1 MFKLIFLG
9 VCGTCFGILTAAGVF
24 TVLSAVSLVPRFI
37 GKTHS
42 AKAIWLYENMIIYGT
57 TVGGLYSVFADVL
70 DIRGFALNTLHIP
83 ENIWLPVAWCF
94 LAVVGL
100 FSGVMVG
107 CLALAI
113 AEMLDSIPIFTR
125 RVSFRHGLGVVILCM
140 AFAKVAGAFFYFYNI
155 TAG

>member
-1 MFKLIFLG
+1 MVKLFFLG
-9 VCGTCFGILTAAGVF
+9 ICGLCFGILTAAGVF

-42 AKAIWLYENMIIYGT
+42 AKSVIRYENMIILGT
-57 TVGGLYSVFADVL
+57 TAGGLFSVFADL
-70 DIRGFALNTLHIP
+70 IRIGDWAIHIGQIP
-83 ENIWLPVAWCF
+83 EVVWGVFANLI

-100 FSGVMVG
+100 FSGMMVG

-125 RVSFRHGLGVVILCM
+125 RVAFRHGLGIVILCM
-140 AFAKVAGAFFYFYNI
+140 AAAKLLGSFYYFYNVY
-155 TAG
+155 AG